1 MTRGL
6 AIAALTFATTAS
18 ALAEELPP
26 GRTYM
31 AQAIGM
37 CLDLHEQPGAQ
48 MTAPAPFALNPQGYL
63 LAEDRGVLVAV
74 RGSRGL
80 DPDEEPDLADVV
92 VECEALLQG
101 EASWFADFA
110 ATQVADL
117 KSLGWSLAEHRSGLV
132 DGTQTFTLVGRGTLT
147 IQYGVGR
154 PNALFRLGWR
164 E

>member
-6 AIAALTFATTAS
+6 AIAAFTFATTAS

-74 RGSRGL
+74 RGSRER
-80 DPDEEPDLADVV
+80 DPDEDPEFADVV

-101 EASWFADFA
+101 EAPWFGELA

-132 DGTQTFTLVGRGTLT
+132 DEIQTFTLVGRGTIT
-147 IQYGVGR
+147 IQHGAGGS
-154 PNALFRLGWR
+154 NGLFRLRWR